1 MEELKFIGKPTL
13 IHVNEIVLDFSQMET
28 EVNLETEENIEIKAS
43 NLVPTEILNNEG
55 LDTKFVVTIDNVATE
70 QNTKKDENT
79 FKLESINLDKFGQI
93 SIGFINKTY
102 KRNKISKNLAGTTI
116 TKYVNLDKLYKNE
129 KFIKFFKIN
138 NLYNIKIDVYSNN

>member
-13 IHVNEIVLDFSQMET
+13 IHVNEIGLDFSQMET
-28 EVNLETEENIEIKAS
+28 EVSLETEENIEIKAS